1 MKCAFSVA
9 VGLVFCVPRPAAV
22 QEPVA
27 SVRSWHAR
35 PVSREPSPVT
45 RPDRHAL
52 MVNLTVLGE
61 ATIRRAFDLAI
72 AKLARPDCPSVY
84 EDFAL
89 PNGGTPRREL
99 DRMGIGPEEW
109 LESLVFID
117 GGRDPVCRIGRAVL
131 TTTPGSR
138 VIRVC
143 PGFARFQLRNPGL
156 SASLIIHESLHALGL
171 SENPPSS
178 NEITQRVE
186 RRCWKTATRISRRDR
201 SRTTAPDAYEPY

>member
-1 MKCAFSVA
+1 MNCAFSVA
-9 VGLVFCVPRPAAV
+9 VGLAFCVPLPAAV

-27 SVRSWHAR
+27 SVRSWPALSVSHESS
-35 PVSREPSPVT
+35 PVSRA
-45 RPDRHAL
+45 DRHAL
-52 MVNLTVLGE
+52 MVNLTALGE
-61 ATIRRAFDLAI
+61 ATVRRAIDLAL
-72 AKLARPDCPSVY
+72 AKLARPGCPGVY
-84 EDFAL
+84 EDFEL
-89 PNGGTPRREL
+89 PNGGTPRHEL
-99 DRMGIGPEEW
+99 ERIGIGPEEW

-117 GGRDPVCRIGRAVL
+117 GSRDPICRIGRAVL

-143 PGFARFQLRNPGL
+143 PGFARFQLGDPGL

-186 RRCWKTATRISRRDR
+186 RRCWKAATRISTPDR

>member
-1 MKCAFSVA
+1 MNCAFGIA
-9 VGLVFCVPRPAAV
+9 VGLTFCLPLPAAV

-27 SVRSWHAR
+27 SVRSWPAL

-52 MVNLTVLGE
+52 IVNLTVLGE
-61 ATIRRAFDLAI
+61 ATIRRAIDLAL
-72 AKLARPDCPSVY
+72 AKLARPGCPGVY
-84 EDFAL
+84 EDFEL

-99 DRMGIGPEEW
+99 ERIGIGPEEW

-117 GGRDPVCRIGRAVL
+117 GSRDPICRIGRAVL

-143 PGFARFQLRNPGL
+143 PGFARFQLRDPGL

-178 NEITQRVE
+178 NEITQSVE
-186 RRCWKTATRISRRDR
+186 RRCWKAATRISKPDR
-201 SRTTAPDAYEPY
+201 SRTTAPDAYELY